1 MFSISILCN
10 NKSKLIKYYKIIM
23 DEKKLK
29 NAYLYTDPY
38 KLLVEIEKIDCDLIF
53 LDIGIKTMVI
63 TKFLTRLIQ
72 VRPRAQIVILAMDKT
87 YALEAMQI
95 GALDYVLKSLK
106 KEDIQRIQRKLYR
119 MRHKYA

>member
-1 MFSISILCN
+1 
-10 NKSKLIKYYKIIM
+10 M
-23 DEKKLK
+23 DEKKIK

-53 LDIGIKTMVI
+53 LDIGIKAMVI

-95 GALDYVLKSLK
+95 GALDYVLKPLK
-106 KEDIQRIQRKLYR
+106 KEDIQRIESKLYR
-119 MRHKYA
+119 MCHKYE